1 MSGMTDWRFL
11 TNHAQVLLCIAA
23 DPGVRLRDIAGSVG
37 ITERTTH
44 RIVDELVEGGYVSRE
59 RTGRRN
65 HYDLQ
70 EHLPLR
76 DPLLRDRKLA
86 DLVKL
91 LTRAPAR
98 QES

>member
-1 MSGMTDWRFL
+1 MGDWRFL
-11 TNHAQVLLCIAA
+11 SNHAQVLLCIAA
-23 DPGVRLRDIAGSVG
+23 DPGVRLRDIAEAVG

-44 RIVDELVEGGYVSRE
+44 RIVHELAEAGYVAPQ

-65 HYDLQ
+65 SYKLQ

-86 DLVKL
+86 DFLKL
-91 LTRAPAR
+91 LASADA
-98 QES
+98 